1 MNDNNTRLVE
11 AYRAADV
18 AEAHLIRLALEDA
31 GIHSQI
37 DGEALQGSEY
47 PLGWSTA
54 PRILVAESLVAP
66 AREIIGRAHAHRG
79 TDGDVDPDFELLS
92 CLAGRPWKERKLV
105 RPVDGRTR
113 LKMMSAWAGQ
123 FQTTRKWLLQMIR
136 LAQQAPINA
145 NQPSADGPSAN

>member
-1 MNDNNTRLVE
+1 MKDTDTRLVE

-18 AEAHLIRLALEDA
+18 AEAHVIRLALEDA

-66 AREIIGRAHAHRG
+66 AREIIAKAHAHRG
-79 TDGDVDPDFELLS
+79 TDGGENSNFELLH
-92 CLAGRPWKERKLV
+92 CLAC
-105 RPVDGRTR
+105 
-113 LKMMSAWAGQ
+113 GQ
-123 FQTTRKWLLQMIR
+123 AMEKTETC
-136 LAQQAPINA
+136 QACGWTYQAEVNL
-145 NQPSADGPSAN
+145 

>member
-92 CLAGRPWKERKLV
+92 CLACGQAMERTETCPACGWTYQAENDECLGRPVPDNQEMV
-105 RPVDGRTR
+105 AANDSSG
-113 LKMMSAWAGQ
+113 
-123 FQTTRKWLLQMIR
+123 TTGT
-136 LAQQAPINA
+136 
-145 NQPSADGPSAN
+145 NQR